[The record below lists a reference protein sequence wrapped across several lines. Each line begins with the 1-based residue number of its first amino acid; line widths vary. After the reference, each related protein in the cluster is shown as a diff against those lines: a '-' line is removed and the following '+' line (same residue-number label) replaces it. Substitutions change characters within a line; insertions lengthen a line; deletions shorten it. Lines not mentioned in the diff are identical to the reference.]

1 MSSAGTGVSLEA
13 LPTHESDIV
22 RRERLLRRNLSLA
35 AFGVLAT
42 LAVVVGREVPSWM
55 DSGIQRWSQDR
66 YKWSVTNRQTSPVF
80 RWFFNPITDFLTW
93 FVEHT
98 ETLLLDLRWPGVVAL
113 IAAIG
118 WRTGGIRSAATG
130 AAAMIGVGVVA
141 DFDLAMRTLA
151 IMTVAV
157 IIALI
162 IGIPLGV
169 LSARSD
175 RAERVLR
182 VLLDTAQVM
191 PIFVYFSPL
200 QLFFGIKFAPV
211 VMATVVF
218 ALPPAV
224 RLTNLGLRQVPV
236 VVNEVGHSFG
246 TTSMQ
251 QLFKVQLPL
260 AKNTILLGLNQV
272 IMMAF
277 AIVVLASLLGT
288 GDLGQNVLSALQKQQ
303 VGKAFAAGMGIVL
316 MAIALDRITTGR
328 TPRSSIGL
336 RWKGRRLSEVP
347 TRLVGP
353 IAIAGVA
360 VVIVLA
366 QVLDWRQFPSWLTYD
381 ISSPADSAVDW
392 VQQNLRKDVPVIGG
406 TQSISDFLVIEILD
420 PLKDFLLWLPWL
432 LIVVGLAFV
441 GWISRGWRL
450 AATVAICMLL
460 IATMGTIPGGGGQIQ
475 VWDIAMNTLSQVLM
489 AITLSVL
496 IAFPLGVWAGR
507 SDAVQRVLRPFLDIA
522 QVMPQF
528 VYLIPVVF
536 LFSAGRA
543 AGVVACVVYAVP
555 PCIRLTALGMREVP
569 VAPREAAVSFGATGT
584 QEMRHVQLPLARRA
598 ILLGINQT
606 LLMVLAT
613 VIIAALVGAGALGLV
628 SYEAT
633 TKPNVKFGQ
642 GVAGGLS
649 IVLLAIMLDR
659 LTQAWGTRPDSE
671 RRSTRG
677 ST

>member
-1 MSSAGTGVSLEA
+1 MTVVSVEA
-13 LPTHESDIV
+13 LPTHESDSV
-22 RRERLLRRNLSLA
+22 RRDRLRRRNISLA
-35 AFGVLAT
+35 IFAALVV
-42 LAVVVGREVPSWM
+42 LAVVAKREVPSWM
-55 DSGIQRWSQDR
+55 DSGIQRWAQDR
-66 YKWSVTNRQTSPVF
+66 YKWSITNRQSSPIF
-80 RWFFNPITDFLTW
+80 RWIFNPITDLLTW
-93 FVEHT
+93 SVQHT
-98 ETLLLDLRWPGVVAL
+98 ETILLDLRWPGVVAL

-118 WRTGGIRSAATG
+118 WRTGGVRAAIAGG
-130 AAAMIGVGVVA
+130 AAMSGVGAVA

-169 LSARSD
+169 VSAKSD
-175 RAERVLR
+175 RAERILR

-200 QLFFGIKFAPV
+200 VLFFGIKFAPA

-236 VVNEVGHSFG
+236 VVNEVGQSFG
-246 TTSMQ
+246 ATSWQ

-288 GDLGQNVLSALQKQQ
+288 GDLGQSVLTALQKQR
-303 VGKAFAAGMGIVL
+303 VGDAFAAGMGIVL
-316 MAIALDRITTGR
+316 MAIALDRITAGR
-328 TPRSSIGL
+328 RVRAARGM
-336 RWKGRRLSEVP
+336 RWKGSRVPEVP
-347 TRLVGP
+347 RQLVAP
-353 IAIAGVA
+353 IAIAS
-360 VVIVLA
+360 VVLVVLLTH
-366 QVLDWRQFPSWLTYD
+366 VLGWQRFPSWLTYD
-381 ISSPADSAVDW
+381 ISSPADSVVDW
-392 VQQNLRKDVPVIGG
+392 VQTNLRKGVPVIGG
-406 TQSISDFLVIEILD
+406 TQAISDFLVIRVLQ
-420 PLKDFLLWLPWL
+420 PLKEFLLWLPWL
-432 LIVVGLAFV
+432 LIVVATAFV
-441 GWISRGWRL
+441 GWLSRGWRL
-450 AATVAICMLL
+450 AATVGVCLLL
-460 IATMGTIPGGGGQIQ
+460 IATMGTIPGGGGKIQ
-475 VWDIAMNTLSQVLM
+475 VWDIAMDTLSQVLV
-489 AITLSVL
+489 AITVSVL

-507 SDAVQRVLRPFLDIA
+507 SDTVQRILRPFLDIA
-522 QVMPQF
+522 QVLPQF

-543 AGVVACVVYAVP
+543 AGVAACVIYAVP
-555 PCIRLTALGMREVP
+555 PCIRLTSLGMREVP
-569 VAPREAAVSFGATGT
+569 TAPREAAISFGATGT

-613 VIIAALVGAGALGLV
+613 VIIASLVGAGALGLV

-633 TKPNVKFGQ
+633 TKPNLKFGQ

-659 LTQAWGTRPDSE
+659 ITQAWGTRPDSE
-671 RRSTRG
+671 RRSTKG
-677 ST
+677 IS